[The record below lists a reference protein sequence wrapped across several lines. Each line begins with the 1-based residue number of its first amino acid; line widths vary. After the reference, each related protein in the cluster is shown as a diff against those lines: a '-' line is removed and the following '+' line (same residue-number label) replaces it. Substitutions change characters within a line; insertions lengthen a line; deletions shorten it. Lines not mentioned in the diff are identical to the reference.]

1 MKSGREW
8 PVLLLRIQESSE
20 VEERDS
26 WRAASRCS
34 TLNPVETPIRLYP
47 HPPVVWQ
54 APSCRATA
62 TGCQDLGPQRYRNK
76 ATNLLRPRRPPR
88 QVSALGFVLHRPPL
102 SSRRSRRAR
111 KSFFPDPH
119 LGREKEELGRV
130 IPLARCQK
138 GRGRVTRSIH
148 SAPSPRRHTR
158 RPPEKATQPGGRR
171 ASSPR

>member
-1 MKSGREW
+1 MVKSGREW

-34 TLNPVETPIRLYP
+34 TLNPVETPVP
-47 HPPVVWQ
+47 AP

-62 TGCQDLGPQRYRNK
+62 TGSQDLGPQRYHNK
-76 ATNLLRPRRPPR
+76 ATNLLRICRPPW
-88 QVSALGFVLHRPPL
+88 QVSALGFVLRHPPL
-102 SSRRSRRAR
+102 SSRRSQRAR
-111 KSFFPDPH
+111 ISFFPDPH
-119 LGREKEELGRV
+119 LGREKEELGRG
-130 IPLARCQK
+130 IPLARCRK
-138 GRGRVTRSIH
+138 GRGRVARSIH

-158 RPPEKATQPGGRR
+158 RPPRKETQPGGRR